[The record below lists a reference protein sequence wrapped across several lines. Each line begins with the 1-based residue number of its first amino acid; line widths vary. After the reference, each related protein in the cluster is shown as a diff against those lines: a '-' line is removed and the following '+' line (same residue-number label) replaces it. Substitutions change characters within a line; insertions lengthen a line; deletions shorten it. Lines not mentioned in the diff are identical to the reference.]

1 MVPPACE
8 KMYLT
13 FDVRAKRLLVKHLCH
28 RARRIRGEV
37 DERVRQ
43 PEAVGHR
50 IGRSIGVHEHS
61 CRSSLKLGEYR
72 LEEWISK
79 VNPLDVREQ
88 EHAVEFED
96 IEGVAQFVQPAVDV
110 G

>member
-1 MVPPACE
+1 
-8 KMYLT
+8 
-13 FDVRAKRLLVKHLCH
+13 
-28 RARRIRGEV
+28 
-37 DERVRQ
+37 
-43 PEAVGHR
+43 
-50 IGRSIGVHEHS
+50 VHEYS

-96 IEGVAQFVQPAVDV
+96 IEGVAQFVQRAIDV